1 MTRTGNKLGF
11 MRCLLVTAVAAMS
24 VGALAP
30 ALSAQAGDA
39 VLLVA
44 RRQFLD
50 PLYGA
55 SIVLA
60 KPIGNRQHMGFI
72 LNKPTSIALR
82 DAMPPDQLSPKVNES
97 LYLGGPFNLGIIFA
111 LVNQPDSPGR
121 DSIEFADDLYLATDR
136 STVQRIAAA
145 EPDHA
150 RFFLG
155 IVLWRPGELEAE
167 LKRGLWHVRAPQA
180 HVVLRKD
187 TAGLWEELV
196 RQSEQDAYFRGHG
209 I

>member
-1 MTRTGNKLGF
+1 M
-11 MRCLLVTAVAAMS
+11 
-24 VGALAP
+24 
-30 ALSAQAGDA
+30 
-39 VLLVA
+39 
-44 RRQFLD
+44 
-50 PLYGA
+50 
-55 SIVLA
+55 
-60 KPIGNRQHMGFI
+60 
-72 LNKPTSIALR
+72 
-82 DAMPPDQLSPKVNES
+82 
-97 LYLGGPFNLGIIFA
+97 
-111 LVNQPDSPGR
+111 
-121 DSIEFADDLYLATDR
+121 YLATDR

-167 LKRGLWHVRAPQA
+167 MKRGLWHARVPEAG
-180 HVVLRKD
+180 VVLRKD